1 MKQLKLRLT
10 ASYIVCVL
18 AIVLAFFAL
27 HKVSLQLYPSRS
39 AGKYVPVAFTDAEY
53 GGTSMASLG
62 KDGDDL
68 ALSYTLHS
76 GVEHPSAGIAFPL
89 IAELRK
95 TFREFKDF
103 TIYDSVSVVY
113 AAGHGKAKLVL
124 EADDPKYTSSEP
136 GSGRP
141 LEVDLPSGPG
151 YSEAR
156 FALSSFAVPDAWFSA
171 RRIAAPDG
179 KLYLDRIFEVRIES
193 AGGSL
198 LGFPGELDLRS
209 LHFYGENR
217 AVRYGAL
224 ALLVLVTGAYVFAL
238 RRMNA

>member
-18 AIVLAFFAL
+18 AIGLAFLAL
-27 HKVSLQLYPSRS
+27 HKVSLSLYPART
-39 AGKYVPVAFTDAEY
+39 AGKYVPVAVTDAEL
-53 GGTSMASLG
+53 GGTSTATLG
-62 KDGDDL
+62 KDGNDL

-76 GVEHPSAGIAFPL
+76 GVEHPSAGIAVPL
-89 IAELRK
+89 VPELRK
-95 TFREFKDF
+95 MFREFKDF

-113 AAGHGKAKLVL
+113 ATGHGKAKLVL
-124 EADDPKYTSSEP
+124 EADDPEYSSLEP

-141 LEVDLPSGPG
+141 LEVNLPSGPG
-151 YSEAR
+151 YTEAH
-156 FALSSFAVPDAWFSA
+156 FALSSFAVPDVWFSA
-171 RRIAAPDG
+171 RHIAAPDG

-209 LHFYGENR
+209 LHFYGENMI
-217 AVRYGAL
+217 VRYGAL
-224 ALLVLVTGAYVFAL
+224 ALLVLVTGVYVFAL